1 MKSTKKNVGGIQ
13 PGFSPATGIIL
24 SHNVEQIK
32 QTIMPKIN
40 KKEVTMKTLVE
51 SAKWTLMIA
60 YPAFVLV
67 ITIISIL

>member
-1 MKSTKKNVGGIQ
+1 
-13 PGFSPATGIIL
+13 
-24 SHNVEQIK
+24 
-32 QTIMPKIN
+32 MPKIN